1 MNPMLSEAKFKNLPR
16 PIRKEPI
23 IAPKIMHFGPGAF
36 FRSFV
41 ASLIDGVNKKDVE
54 NWGIIAVS
62 LHSEDSFNKLA
73 GQDLVF
79 NALSM
84 SIEKKWVQ
92 KISSISDF
100 LVAQKE
106 GQSVLNALSDVKIE
120 IVSLTITEKGYHYNS
135 DKKELDFSNQN
146 IIDDLEN
153 LGNPKTAVGF
163 LVAGLRDRYLNG
175 KVPFTILSC
184 DNLPNNGAVVKKII
198 LDFAQKID
206 PPFAK
211 WISKEVCFPSS
222 MVDRITPATKDQDII
237 NFAEE
242 YGVYDPALVVHEE
255 FFQWVIEDSFS
266 LERPKFELAGIQ
278 MVSNVE
284 LHEKM
289 KLRCLNGTHSALAY
303 LGYLAGCNTIAEC
316 VFDDSMSNYIQY
328 LWEKEII
335 PTLETPEGEDLN
347 DYCSELLERY
357 QNTAIEHRTWQIAM
371 DGSQKLPQRILET
384 VSDLQKNQRNF
395 QGLALVIAA
404 WIKYVTGT
412 DINGNIIDVRDPM
425 ADDFAAIFKKSKTSE
440 HYVDSILDLRKV
452 FPANL
457 KDSSGFRIEIQKSY
471 KLLEQYGSF
480 GSIKKVMSA
489 VEKQLR
495 WKRH

>member
-1 MNPMLSEAKFKNLPR
+1 MNLILSEAKLKILPR
-16 PIRKEPI
+16 PIRKDPI
-23 IAPKIMHFGPGAF
+23 ITPKIMHFGPGAF

-41 ASLIDGVNKKDVE
+41 ASLIDEVNQKDVE

-73 GQDLVF
+73 GQDFVF

-84 SIEKKWVQ
+84 SNTKKRVR

-100 LVAQKE
+100 MVAKKD
-106 GQSVLNALSDVKIE
+106 GQSVLDALLDEKIE

-146 IIDDLEN
+146 IINDLEN
-153 LGNPKTAVGF
+153 LENPKTAVGF

-206 PPFAK
+206 LSFAK

-242 YGVYDPALVVHEE
+242 YGVYDPALVIHEE
-255 FFQWVIEDSFS
+255 FSQWIIEDKFS
-266 LERPKFELAGIQ
+266 SARPNFELAGIQ

-303 LGYLAGCNTIAEC
+303 LGYLAGFNTIAEC
-316 VFDDSMSNYIQY
+316 VSDDSLLNYIQY

-335 PTLETPEGEDLN
+335 PTLETPEGENLN
-347 DYCSELLERY
+347 DYSSKLLERY
-357 QNTAIEHRTWQIAM
+357 QNPAIEHRTWQIAM

-384 VSDLQKNQRNF
+384 VNDLLKQQKNF
-395 QGLALVIAA
+395 QGLALAIAA
-404 WIKYVTGT
+404 WIKYVTGIDLDGAT
-412 DINGNIIDVRDPM
+412 IDVRDPL
-425 ADDFAAIFKKSKTSE
+425 ANDFVKIAKKSKTRE
-440 HYVDSILDLRKV
+440 QYVDSILNLSKV

-457 KDSSGFRIEIQKSY
+457 RESSVFRIEIQNSY
-471 KLLEQYGSF
+471 KLLEKYGSLV
-480 GSIKKVMSA
+480 SVKKLMSA
-489 VEKQLR
+489 VEK
-495 WKRH
+495 

>member
-1 MNPMLSEAKFKNLPR
+1 MSLVLSEEELTKLPR
-16 PIRKEPI
+16 PTRTEPAI
-23 IAPKIMHFGPGAF
+23 TPRILHFGPGAF

-41 ASLIDGVNKKDVE
+41 ASLIDRINQKDLE
-54 NWGIIAVS
+54 KWGIIGVSLYSEETFSKLVGQDFAFNAVS
-62 LHSEDSFNKLA
+62 
-73 GQDLVF
+73 
-79 NALSM
+79 M
-84 SIEKKWVQ
+84 SNTKKRAQ
-92 KISSISDF
+92 TISAISDF
-100 LVAQKE
+100 IVAKKD
-106 GQSVLNALSDVKIE
+106 GQSVLEALSNEQIE

-153 LGNPKTAVGF
+153 PENPKTAVGF
-163 LVAGLRDRYLNG
+163 LVAGLRDRYLSG
-175 KVPFTILSC
+175 KAPFTVLSC
-184 DNLPNNGAVVKKII
+184 DNLPNNGAVVKKIT

-211 WISKEVCFPSS
+211 WISKEVSFPSS
-222 MVDRITPATKDQDII
+222 MIDRITPATDNQDII

-255 FFQWVIEDSFS
+255 FFQWVIEDKFS
-266 LERPKFELAGIQ
+266 SERPNFELAGVQ

-316 VFDDSMSNYIQY
+316 VSQDSMVNYIQY

-335 PTLETPEGEDLN
+335 PTLETPEGENLN
-347 DYCSELLERY
+347 DYSSKLLERY
-357 QNTAIEHRTWQIAM
+357 QNPAIEHRTWQIAM

-384 VSDLQKNQRNF
+384 VNDLLKQQKNF
-395 QGLALVIAA
+395 QGLALAIAA
-404 WIKYVTGT
+404 WIKYVTGIDLDGAT
-412 DINGNIIDVRDPM
+412 IDVRDPL
-425 ADDFAAIFKKSKTSE
+425 ANDFVKIAKKSKTRE
-440 HYVDSILDLRKV
+440 QYVDSILNLSKV

-457 KDSSGFRIEIQKSY
+457 RESSAFRIEIQNSY
-471 KLLEQYGSF
+471 KLLEKYGSLV
-480 GSIKKVMSA
+480 SVKKLMSA
-489 VEKQLR
+489 VEK
-495 WKRH
+495 

>member
-1 MNPMLSEAKFKNLPR
+1 MSSILSEAKLKKLPR
-16 PIRKEPI
+16 PIREEPI
-23 IAPKIMHFGPGAF
+23 ITPKIMHFGPGAF

-41 ASLIDGVNKKDVE
+41 ASLIDEVNQKDVE

-73 GQDLVF
+73 GQDFVF

-84 SIEKKWVQ
+84 SSTKKRVR

-100 LVAQKE
+100 MVAKKD
-106 GQSVLNALSDVKIE
+106 GQSVLDALLDEKIE

-146 IIDDLEN
+146 IINDLEN
-153 LGNPKTAVGF
+153 LENPKTAVGF

-206 PPFAK
+206 LSFAK

-255 FFQWVIEDSFS
+255 FFQWVIEDKFS
-266 LERPKFELAGIQ
+266 SERPKFELAGIQ
-278 MVSNVE
+278 LVANVE

-316 VFDDSMSNYIQY
+316 VSNDSMVNYIQY

-347 DYCSELLERY
+347 DYCTELLERY
-357 QNTAIEHRTWQIAM
+357 QNPSIEHRTWQIAM

-384 VSDLQKNQRNF
+384 VNDLLKQQKSF
-395 QGLALVIAA
+395 QGLALAIAA
-404 WIKYVTGT
+404 WIKYVTGIDLDGAT
-412 DINGNIIDVRDPM
+412 IDVRDPL
-425 ADDFAAIFKKSKTSE
+425 ANDFVKIAKKSKTRE
-440 HYVDSILDLRKV
+440 QYVDSILNLSKV

-457 KDSSGFRIEIQKSY
+457 RESSAFRIEIQNSY
-471 KLLEQYGSF
+471 KLLEKYGSLV
-480 GSIKKVMSA
+480 SVKKLMSA
-489 VEKQLR
+489 VEK
-495 WKRH
+495 

>member
-1 MNPMLSEAKFKNLPR
+1 MNLILSEAKLKKLPR

-23 IAPKIMHFGPGAF
+23 ITPKIMHFGPGAF

-41 ASLIDGVNKKDVE
+41 ASLIDEVNQKDVE

-73 GQDLVF
+73 AQDLVF
-79 NALSM
+79 NALSI
-84 SIEKKWVQ
+84 STEKKQVQ

-106 GQSVLNALSDVKIE
+106 GQSVLNALSDVKIKL
-120 IVSLTITEKGYHYNS
+120 VSLTITEKGYHYNS

-153 LGNPKTAVGF
+153 LENPKTAVGF
-163 LVAGLRDRYLNG
+163 LVAGLRGRYLNG

-242 YGVYDPALVVHEE
+242 YGIYDPALVIHEE
-255 FFQWVIEDSFS
+255 FSQWVIEDKFS
-266 LERPKFELAGIQ
+266 SARPNFELAGIQ
-278 MVSNVE
+278 MVSKVE

-303 LGYLAGCNTIAEC
+303 LGYLAGFNTIAEC
-316 VFDDSMSNYIQY
+316 VSDDSLLNYIQY

-335 PTLETPEGEDLN
+335 PTLETPEGENLN
-347 DYCSELLERY
+347 DYSSKLLERY
-357 QNTAIEHRTWQIAM
+357 QNPAIEHRTWQIAM

-384 VSDLQKNQRNF
+384 VNDLLKQQKNF
-395 QGLALVIAA
+395 QGLALAIAA
-404 WIKYVTGT
+404 WIKYVTGI
-412 DINGNIIDVRDPM
+412 DLNGATIDVRDPL
-425 ADDFAAIFKKSKTSE
+425 ANDFVKIAKKSKTRE
-440 HYVDSILDLRKV
+440 QYVDSILNLSKV

-457 KDSSGFRIEIQKSY
+457 RESSVFRIEIQNSY
-471 KLLEQYGSF
+471 KLLEKYGSLV
-480 GSIKKVMSA
+480 SVKKLMSA
-489 VEKQLR
+489 VEK
-495 WKRH
+495 

>member
-1 MNPMLSEAKFKNLPR
+1 MNSILSEDDLKKLPR

-23 IAPKIMHFGPGAF
+23 ITPKIMHFGPGAF

-41 ASLIDGVNKKDVE
+41 ASLIDDVNQRDVE
-54 NWGIIAVS
+54 KWGIIAVS
-62 LHSEDSFNKLA
+62 LNSEDTLNKLL
-73 GQDLVF
+73 GQDLQF

-84 SIEKKWVQ
+84 SSEKKEIQQV
-92 KISSISDF
+92 SLISDF
-100 LVAQKE
+100 FVAKKD
-106 GQSVLNALSDVKIE
+106 GQCVLEALSDEKIE
-120 IVSLTITEKGYHYNS
+120 IVSLTITEKGYYYNS
-135 DKKELDFSNQN
+135 DKKELDFGHQN
-146 IIDDLEN
+146 IIDDLGN
-153 LGNPKTAVGF
+153 LERPKTAVGF
-163 LVAGLRDRYLNG
+163 IVKGLRDRYLNG
-175 KVPFTILSC
+175 KAPFTILSC
-184 DNLPNNGAVVKKII
+184 DNLPNNGAIVKKIV

-206 PPFAK
+206 PNLANC
-211 WISKEVCFPSS
+211 ISKEVCFPSS
-222 MVDRITPATKDQDII
+222 MVDRITPATSDQDII

-255 FFQWVIEDSFS
+255 FFQWVIEDKFS
-266 LERPKFELAGIQ
+266 SAKPKFELAGIQ

-316 VFDDSMSNYIQY
+316 IFDESMGNYIQY

-371 DGSQKLPQRILET
+371 DGSQKLPQRVLET
-384 VSDLQKNQRNF
+384 VSDLLKHQRNF
-395 QGLALVIAA
+395 QGLALAIAA
-404 WIKYVTGT
+404 WIKYVTGK
-412 DINGNIIDVRDPM
+412 DVNGNIIDVRDPL
-425 ADDFAAIFKKSKTSE
+425 AKDFAMIAKKSKTSE
-440 HYVDSILDLRKV
+440 HYVDSILDQSKV

-457 KDSSGFRIEIQKSY
+457 RNSSAFRIEIQKSY
-471 KLLEQYGSF
+471 NFLEQYGSF

-489 VEKQLR
+489 VEK
-495 WKRH
+495 

>member
-1 MNPMLSEAKFKNLPR
+1 M
-16 PIRKEPI
+16 
-23 IAPKIMHFGPGAF
+23 
-36 FRSFV
+36 
-41 ASLIDGVNKKDVE
+41 
-54 NWGIIAVS
+54 
-62 LHSEDSFNKLA
+62 A

-84 SIEKKWVQ
+84 SSEKKEIQQVC
-92 KISSISDF
+92 SISDF
-100 LVAQKE
+100 FVAKKN
-106 GQSVLNALSDVKIE
+106 GQSVLDALADEQIE
-120 IVSLTITEKGYHYNS
+120 IVSLTVTEKGYHYNL

-146 IIDDLEN
+146 IINDLEN
-153 LGNPKTAVGF
+153 LENPKTAVGF

-206 PPFAK
+206 LSFAK

-242 YGVYDPALVVHEE
+242 YGIHDPALVVHEE
-255 FFQWVIEDSFS
+255 FFQWVIEDKFS
-266 LERPKFELAGIQ
+266 SARPKFELAGIQ
-278 MVSNVE
+278 MVRKVE

-316 VFDDSMSNYIQY
+316 VSDHIIVNYIQY
-328 LWEKEII
+328 LWGKEII
-335 PTLETPEGEDLN
+335 PTLETPEGENLN
-347 DYCSELLERY
+347 DYCGKLLERY
-357 QNTAIEHRTWQIAM
+357 QNPAIEHRTWQIAM

-384 VSDLQKNQRNF
+384 VNDLLKQQKNF
-395 QGLALVIAA
+395 QGLALAIAA
-404 WIKYVTGT
+404 WIKYVTGI
-412 DINGNIIDVRDPM
+412 DLNGATIDVRDPL
-425 ADDFAAIFKKSKTSE
+425 ANELAIIAKKSKTNE
-440 HYVDSILDLRKV
+440 HYVESILDLNKV

-457 KDSSGFRIEIQKSY
+457 RNSSVFRAEIQNSY
-471 KLLEQYGSF
+471 KLLEKYGSID
-480 GSIKKVMSA
+480 SIKKVMSA
-489 VEKQLR
+489 P
-495 WKRH
+495 

>member
-1 MNPMLSEAKFKNLPR
+1 MNLILSETELKKLPR
-16 PIRKEPI
+16 PIRKNPKVI
-23 IAPKIMHFGPGAF
+23 PKIMHFGPGAF

-41 ASLIDGVNKKDVE
+41 ASLIDEVNQRDVE
-54 NWGIIAVS
+54 KWGIVAVS
-62 LHSEDSFNKLA
+62 LNSEDTFEKLA
-73 GQDLVF
+73 GQDFVF

-84 SIEKKWVQ
+84 SSTKKRVR

-100 LVAQKE
+100 MVAKKD
-106 GQSVLNALSDVKIE
+106 GQSVLDALLDEKIE

-146 IIDDLEN
+146 IINDLEN
-153 LGNPKTAVGF
+153 LENPKTAVGF

-206 PPFAK
+206 LSFAK

-242 YGVYDPALVVHEE
+242 YGVYDPALVIHEE
-255 FFQWVIEDSFS
+255 FSQWIIEDKFS
-266 LERPKFELAGIQ
+266 SAKPNFELAGIQ

-303 LGYLAGCNTIAEC
+303 LGYLAGFNTIAEC
-316 VFDDSMSNYIQY
+316 VSDDSLLNYIQY

-335 PTLETPEGEDLN
+335 PTLETPEGENLN
-347 DYCSELLERY
+347 DYSSKLLERY
-357 QNTAIEHRTWQIAM
+357 QNPAIEHRTWQIAM

-384 VSDLQKNQRNF
+384 VNDLLKQQKNF
-395 QGLALVIAA
+395 QGLALAIAA
-404 WIKYVTGT
+404 WIKYVTGI
-412 DINGNIIDVRDPM
+412 DLDGASIDVRDPL
-425 ADDFAAIFKKSKTSE
+425 ANDFVKIAKKSKTRE
-440 HYVDSILDLRKV
+440 QYVDSILNLSKV

-457 KDSSGFRIEIQKSY
+457 RESSAFRIEIQNSY
-471 KLLEQYGSF
+471 NLLEKYGSLV
-480 GSIKKVMSA
+480 SVKKLMSA
-489 VEKQLR
+489 VEK
-495 WKRH
+495 

>member
-1 MNPMLSEAKFKNLPR
+1 MNLILSEEELKKLPR
-16 PIRKEPI
+16 PIRKEPPAI
-23 IAPKIMHFGPGAF
+23 PKIIHFGPGAF

-41 ASLIDGVNKKDVE
+41 ASLIDDVNQKGVE
-54 NWGIIAVS
+54 HWGIIAVS
-62 LHSEDSFNKLA
+62 LHSEDTFNKLV

-84 SIEKKWVQ
+84 SDTKKRAQ
-92 KISSISDF
+92 KISSVSDF
-100 LVAQKE
+100 LVAKKD
-106 GQSVLNALSDVKIE
+106 GQSVLDALSDEQIE
-120 IVSLTITEKGYHYNS
+120 IVSLTITEKGYYYNS
-135 DKKELDFSNQN
+135 DKKELDFNNQN

-153 LGNPKTAVGF
+153 LENPKTAVGF
-163 LVAGLRDRYLNG
+163 LVAGLKDRYLSG
-175 KVPFTILSC
+175 KAPFTVLSC
-184 DNLPNNGAVVKKII
+184 DNLPNNGAVVKKIT

-242 YGVYDPALVVHEE
+242 YGVYDPVLVVHEE
-255 FFQWVIEDSFS
+255 FFQWVIEDKFS
-266 LERPKFELAGIQ
+266 MGKPKFESAGIQ
-278 MVSNVE
+278 IVSNVE
-284 LHEKM
+284 LYEKM

-316 VFDDSMSNYIQY
+316 VSEGGMVNYIQY

-335 PTLETPEGEDLN
+335 PTLETPEGENLT

-357 QNTAIEHRTWQIAM
+357 QNPTIEHRTWQIAM
-371 DGSQKLPQRILET
+371 DGSQKFPQRILET
-384 VSDLQKNQRNF
+384 VSDLIKHKRNF
-395 QGLALVIAA
+395 QGLALAIAA
-404 WIKYVTGT
+404 WIKYVTGI
-412 DINGNIIDVRDPM
+412 DLNGETIDVRDPL
-425 ADDFAAIFKKSKTSE
+425 AKDFAMIAKKSKTSE
-440 HYVDSILDLRKV
+440 QYVASILDLSKV

-457 KDSSGFRIEIQKSY
+457 RGSSAFRKEIQKSY
-471 KLLEQYGSF
+471 NFLEQYGSF

-489 VEKQLR
+489 VEK
-495 WKRH
+495 

>member
-1 MNPMLSEAKFKNLPR
+1 MNLILSEEELKKLPR
-16 PIRKEPI
+16 PIRKEPKVK
-23 IAPKIMHFGPGAF
+23 PKIIHFGPGAF

-41 ASLIDGVNKKDVE
+41 ATLIDGINQKDVE

-73 GQDLVF
+73 GQDFVF

-84 SIEKKWVQ
+84 SSTKKRVR

-120 IVSLTITEKGYHYNS
+120 FVSLTITEKGYHYNS

-146 IIDDLEN
+146 IINDLEN
-153 LGNPKTAVGF
+153 LENPKTAVGF

-206 PPFAK
+206 LSFAK

-242 YGVYDPALVVHEE
+242 YGVYDPALVIHEE
-255 FFQWVIEDSFS
+255 FSQWIIEDKFS
-266 LERPKFELAGIQ
+266 SARPNFELAGIQ

-303 LGYLAGCNTIAEC
+303 LGYLAGFNTIAEC
-316 VFDDSMSNYIQY
+316 VSDDSLLNYIQY

-335 PTLETPEGEDLN
+335 PTLETPEGENLN
-347 DYCSELLERY
+347 DYSSKLLERY
-357 QNTAIEHRTWQIAM
+357 QNPEIEHRTWQIAM

-384 VSDLQKNQRNF
+384 VNDLLKQQKNF
-395 QGLALVIAA
+395 QGLALAIAA
-404 WIKYVTGT
+404 WIKYVTGI
-412 DINGNIIDVRDPM
+412 DLNGEIIDVRDPL
-425 ADDFAAIFKKSKTSE
+425 ANELAIIAKKSKTNE
-440 HYVDSILDLRKV
+440 HYVDSILDLNKV

-457 KDSSGFRIEIQKSY
+457 RNSSVFREEIQNSY
-471 KLLEQYGSF
+471 KLLEKYGSLV
-480 GSIKKVMSA
+480 SVKKLMSA
-489 VEKQLR
+489 VEK
-495 WKRH
+495 

>member
-1 MNPMLSEAKFKNLPR
+1 MNLILSEAKLKKLPR

-23 IAPKIMHFGPGAF
+23 ITPKIMHFGPGAF

-41 ASLIDGVNKKDVE
+41 ASLIDEVNQKDVE

-73 GQDLVF
+73 GQDFVF

-84 SIEKKWVQ
+84 SNTKKRVR

-100 LVAQKE
+100 MVAKKD
-106 GQSVLNALSDVKIE
+106 GQSVLDALLDEKIE

-146 IIDDLEN
+146 IINDLEN
-153 LGNPKTAVGF
+153 LENPKTAVGF

-206 PPFAK
+206 LSFAK

-242 YGVYDPALVVHEE
+242 YGVYDPALVIHEE
-255 FFQWVIEDSFS
+255 FSQWIIEDKFS
-266 LERPKFELAGIQ
+266 SARPNFELAGIQ

-303 LGYLAGCNTIAEC
+303 LGYLAGFNTIAEC
-316 VFDDSMSNYIQY
+316 VSDDSLLNYIQY

-335 PTLETPEGEDLN
+335 PTLETPEGENLN
-347 DYCSELLERY
+347 DYSSKLLERY
-357 QNTAIEHRTWQIAM
+357 QNPAIEHRTWQIAM

-384 VSDLQKNQRNF
+384 VNDLLKQKKIF
-395 QGLALVIAA
+395 QGLALAIAA
-404 WIKYVTGT
+404 WIKYVTGIDLDGAT
-412 DINGNIIDVRDPM
+412 IDVRDPL
-425 ADDFAAIFKKSKTSE
+425 ANDFVKIAKKSKTRE
-440 HYVDSILDLRKV
+440 QYVDSILNLSKV

-457 KDSSGFRIEIQKSY
+457 RESSAFRIEIQNSY
-471 KLLEQYGSF
+471 KLLEKYGSLV
-480 GSIKKVMSA
+480 SVKKLMSA
-489 VEKQLR
+489 VEK
-495 WKRH
+495 